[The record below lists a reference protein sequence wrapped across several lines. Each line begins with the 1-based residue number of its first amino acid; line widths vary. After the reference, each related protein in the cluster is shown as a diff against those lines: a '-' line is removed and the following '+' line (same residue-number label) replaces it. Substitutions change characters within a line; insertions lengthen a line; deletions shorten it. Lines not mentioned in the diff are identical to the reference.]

1 MRWRKRKK
9 KSISLVDSIL
19 RSIDDLREIGDF
31 EDASDYFLCMT
42 SESYKNLCEEIYQ
55 RYGLILETYS
65 FEGIPI
71 MLTDGTWLENEQ
83 FVLIKNDFL

>member
-1 MRWRKRKK
+1 MLWRKRKK
-9 KSISLVDSIL
+9 KTLSLCDSIL

-42 SESYKNLCEEIYQ
+42 RESYKNLCEEIYQ
-55 RYGLILETYS
+55 RYGLVLETYS

-71 MLTDGTWLENEQ
+71 FITDGTLYENEQ
-83 FVLIKNDFL
+83 FVLIRNDFL